1 MLNFLK
7 TRKFYILLIAI
18 IGLLTSL
25 ELIYIYYQAN
35 FNNYALASFCTIN
48 DFIDCDGVAKTAYAQ
63 FAGIPLACWGVFF
76 YSIIIFFVFVD
87 KLKNIKFLGFLEVF
101 KNPRTYIATLGYV
114 AFIISMTLAFIS
126 LKIINKLCI
135 LCVFT
140 YILDLLIAL
149 VATDF
154 SNGVDSII
162 DVFKNSITDFIDAV
176 KVPKYAVSFVICLL
190 IFAGFLT
197 YTNTTY
203 VFTPQLKAQRE
214 HLYFEKLVQKNPY
227 KVNGNILGDENAK
240 ITILLFTDYECPIC
254 KIFNVMLHKAM
265 KDVKGIRI
273 EHRNFPLDNKC
284 NKSLEQPFHENAC
297 LYARYAIAAEKQGA
311 LGLMNDELFKNQ
323 PKTEDEIIE
332 MVEMTS
338 IDTIKLSKD
347 AKSEETNKKLQESIN
362 EAIKYKVQ
370 GTPMFVLN
378 GKAIPA
384 MQPYEKLKKMLNDI
398 SEGKEVETIDEIGK

>member
-1 MLNFLK
+1 M
-7 TRKFYILLIAI
+7 
-18 IGLLTSL
+18 
-25 ELIYIYYQAN
+25 
-35 FNNYALASFCTIN
+35 
-48 DFIDCDGVAKTAYAQ
+48 
-63 FAGIPLACWGVFF
+63 
-76 YSIIIFFVFVD
+76 
-87 KLKNIKFLGFLEVF
+87 EVF

-284 NKSLEQPFHENAC
+284 NKSLDQPFHENAC
-297 LYARYAIAAEKQGA
+297 LYARYAIAAE
-311 LGLMNDELFKNQ
+311 
-323 PKTEDEIIE
+323 
-332 MVEMTS
+332 
-338 IDTIKLSKD
+338 
-347 AKSEETNKKLQESIN
+347 
-362 EAIKYKVQ
+362 
-370 GTPMFVLN
+370 
-378 GKAIPA
+378 
-384 MQPYEKLKKMLNDI
+384 
-398 SEGKEVETIDEIGK
+398 IGRAHV